1 MSMYNSILITG
12 VSSGL
17 GLGLAK
23 FYLQLGR
30 HVYAIN
36 RSCPESLKE
45 FDNFNFVSCD
55 LTDEDAVAASLQS
68 LLSTVKQ
75 LDLVVLN
82 AGILNE
88 LKDLR
93 DTPLKEI
100 KQVMDINTWA
110 NKSIIDNLDRLTI
123 EIKQIVAISSGA
135 STSGNRGWNAYGLSK
150 ASLNML
156 IKLYAEELPHIHF
169 SALAPGLV
177 DTHMQDYICG
187 LDQGGKFTVVDR
199 LKSCRGTDLMPTPD
213 QLAPKLDAGFT
224 KVLALASGEYTD
236 IRHL

>member
-1 MSMYNSILITG
+1 MYQSILITG

-23 FYLQLGR
+23 FYLQQGR
-30 HVYAIN
+30 DVYAIN
-36 RSCPESLKE
+36 RTCPDDLKDHE
-45 FDNFNFVSCD
+45 NFHFISCD
-55 LTDEDAVAASLQS
+55 LTDENAVSVSLQS

-93 DTPLKEI
+93 DTPLDEI
-100 KQVMDINTWA
+100 KQVMEINTWA
-110 NKSIIDNLDRLTI
+110 NKSIIDSLDKLGTQ
-123 EIKQIVAISSGA
+123 IKQVVAISSGA

-150 ASLNML
+150 AALNML

-177 DTHMQDYICG
+177 DTEMQDYICG
-187 LDQGGKFTVVDR
+187 LDEGGKFGVVDR
-199 LKSCRGTDLMPTPD
+199 LKSCRGTELMPTPD
-213 QLAPKLDAGFT
+213 QLAPKLDAGFA
-224 KVLALASGEYTD
+224 KVLTIASGEYTD
-236 IRHL
+236 IRHI

>member
-23 FYLQLGR
+23 YYLQQGR
-30 HVYAIN
+30 EVYAIN
-36 RSCPESLKE
+36 RSCPNSLE
-45 FDNFNFVSCD
+45 EYNNFHFVSCD
-55 LTDEDAVAASLQS
+55 LTDEKAVALSLQS

-93 DTPLKEI
+93 DTPLAEI
-100 KQVMDINTWA
+100 KQVMEINTWA
-110 NKSIIDNLDRLTI
+110 NKSIIDNLDALAT

-135 STSGNRGWNAYGLSK
+135 SISGNRGWNAYGLSK
-150 ASLNML
+150 ATLNML

-177 DTHMQDYICG
+177 DTVMQDYICG
-187 LDQGGKFTVVDR
+187 LDEGGKFAVVER
-199 LKSCRGTDLMPTPD
+199 LKSCRGTELMPTPD
-213 QLAPKLDAGFT
+213 QLAPKLDEGFA
-224 KVLALASGEYTD
+224 KVFSLPSGEYTD
-236 IRHL
+236 IRHI